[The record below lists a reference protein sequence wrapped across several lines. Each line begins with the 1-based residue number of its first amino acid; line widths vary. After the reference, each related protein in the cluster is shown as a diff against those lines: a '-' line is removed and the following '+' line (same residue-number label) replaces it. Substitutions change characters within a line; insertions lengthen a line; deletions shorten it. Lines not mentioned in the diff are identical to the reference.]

1 MASLCGFIL
10 SLTKDMIPTKM
21 SQRSKLYCSIEP
33 VETLSF
39 GDQNGSLPIDLPFYK
54 LIELGTVYRFWG
66 SLF

>member
-1 MASLCGFIL
+1 MASLRGFIL

-21 SQRSKLYCSIEP
+21 AQRSNLYCSIEP

-54 LIELGTVYRFWG
+54 LIELGTVYR
-66 SLF
+66 